1 MKLIANMLAQV
12 IITLELVLLRLVIED
27 GIVNVQEICVLA
39 SGLLLLFAIWLR
51 LLNF

>member
-1 MKLIANMLAQV
+1 VLAQV
-12 IITLELVLLRLVIED
+12 IIALKLVLFLLLIKDGVI
-27 GIVNVQEICVLA
+27 NVQEICVLA